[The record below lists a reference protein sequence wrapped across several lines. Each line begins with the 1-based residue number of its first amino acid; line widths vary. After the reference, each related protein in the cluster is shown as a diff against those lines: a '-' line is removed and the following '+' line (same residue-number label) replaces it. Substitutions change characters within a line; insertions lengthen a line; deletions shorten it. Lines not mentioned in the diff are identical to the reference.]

1 MTGSTINIRLKFVKI
16 NCLFKTVSSEFLVST
31 GDVARIISFRSVP
44 SKGIHLLSG
53 GIDRL
58 EEEEDDDDDDDDN
71 RAEDDEDFSFEAE
84 DDNDEEEDFV
94 TGVEFAFFVDR
105 DLESSSI
112 SRFPS
117 EFGFRCSVG
126 TRFDVSDVST
136 G

>member
-1 MTGSTINIRLKFVKI
+1 MWSVKSVE
-16 NCLFKTVSSEFLVST
+16 CLE
-31 GDVARIISFRSVP
+31 A
-44 SKGIHLLSG
+44 
-53 GIDRL
+53 
-58 EEEEDDDDDDDDN
+58 
-71 RAEDDEDFSFEAE
+71 DFSFEAE
-84 DDNDEEEDFV
+84 DDNDEGGFV

-105 DLESSSI
+105 DLESPSI